1 MALQGTFKTTTKMKT
16 LITDDLRAFL
26 IEKGVLDEFML
37 NAEVYWKGQK
47 ITKPLTIKNAFL
59 WGSTRKTKFWS
70 DLDDEFD
77 SREDRSYLI
86 NYYTALFEKATDGEL
101 PCDLSSLTT
110 DDLKEAIL
118 ELQTAF
124 K

>member
-1 MALQGTFKTTTKMKT
+1 MKT

-37 NAEVYWKGQK
+37 NAEVHWKGQE
-47 ITKPLTIKNAFL
+47 ITEPLTIKDAFL
-59 WGSTRKTKFWS
+59 WERTKKIKFWA
-70 DLDDEFD
+70 DLDDEFS

-118 ELQTAF
+118 ELQTAL

>member
-1 MALQGTFKTTTKMKT
+1 MKP

-37 NAEVYWKGQK
+37 NAEVYWKGQE
-47 ITKPLTIKNAFL
+47 IINPLTIGNAFS
-59 WGSTRKTKFWS
+59 WANTKRTMFWS
-70 DLDDEFD
+70 NLNDEFN

-110 DDLKEAIL
+110 DDLKKAIL
-118 ELQTAF
+118 ELQTAL